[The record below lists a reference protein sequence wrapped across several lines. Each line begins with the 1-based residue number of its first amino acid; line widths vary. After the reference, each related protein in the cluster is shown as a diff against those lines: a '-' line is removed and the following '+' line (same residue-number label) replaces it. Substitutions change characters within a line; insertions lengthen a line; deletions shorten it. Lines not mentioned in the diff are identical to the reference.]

1 MTAEGP
7 RFGATPQNPDL
18 LRWIGIQVLLLVIAW
33 VIGMVV
39 RRLLASRMTMST
51 ASATLTGLG
60 GLWGGL
66 LVAGWIFS
74 SSDMWRPAMIGVAA
88 LVALIVV
95 IVVSL
100 IVAYLHP
107 RPGLEPIA
115 EVATRGESDSLEF
128 KSSAR
133 WNMRAGKRDDA
144 METVIAKT
152 VAAFMNSGGGT
163 LLIGV
168 DDDGRLIG
176 LGPDYATLKTP
187 DADRFE
193 LWIRD
198 LWGQRL
204 GTNAAALPLL
214 DFAEA
219 SDPQEGYG
227 PQEVCRVT
235 IPPALGPVY
244 LRGPKGKGEAELW
257 VRVGNST
264 RRLDVTDAVQYV
276 AMRWPAYARVSLLT
290 RLRLTLTMRR
300 HRSTPARLPQVV
312 ERTLT
317 ERLFSERARNGSL
330 RAGEE

>member
-1 MTAEGP
+1 MTAEGL

-74 SSDMWRPAMIGVAA
+74 SSDMWCPAMIGVAA
-88 LVALIVV
+88 LVALVV
-95 IVVSL
+95 VVSL

-115 EVATRGESDSLEF
+115 EVAKRSESDSLEF

-133 WNMRAGKRDDA
+133 WNMRAGKRDEA

-219 SDPQEGYG
+219 TDLQEGYER
-227 PQEVCRVT
+227 QEVCRVT
-235 IPPALGPVY
+235 IPPSTRPVY
-244 LRGPKGKGEAELW
+244 LKGSKGKGEAELW

-264 RRLDVTDAVQYV
+264 RRLEVADAVQYV
-276 AMRWPAYARVSLLT
+276 AARWPAYARVSLLT
-290 RLRLTLTMRR
+290 RLRLTLTLRR
-300 HRSTPARLPQVV
+300 HRNTPARLPQVV
-312 ERTLT
+312 ERVLM
-317 ERLFSERARNGSL
+317 ERAKHGASG
-330 RAGEE
+330 AGGE

>member
-1 MTAEGP
+1 MIAQGL

-18 LRWIGIQVLLLVIAW
+18 LRWIGIQVVLLVLAW

-74 SSDMWRPAMIGVAA
+74 TSDMWRPSMIGVAA
-88 LVALIVV
+88 LVALVVVV
-95 IVVSL
+95 IVSL

-115 EVATRGESDSLEF
+115 EVAKRGESDSLEF

-133 WNMRAGKRDDA
+133 WNMRDGKRDDA

-219 SDPQEGYG
+219 SDPQEGYER
-227 PQEVCRVT
+227 QEVCRVT
-235 IPPALGPVY
+235 IPP
-244 LRGPKGKGEAELW
+244 
-257 VRVGNST
+257 ST
-264 RRLDVTDAVQYV
+264 RPRVPEGPQGQGRGRAVGARRQLDAAPRGRRRRAVRGRALARNRARLAPH
-276 AMRWPAYARVSLLT
+276 ALASLL
-290 RLRLTLTMRR
+290 RAAPPPRDSYPLAARR
-300 HRSTPARLPQVV
+300 
-312 ERTLT
+312 
-317 ERLFSERARNGSL
+317 RARPHGACAD
-330 RAGEE
+330 RWRGV

>member
-18 LRWIGIQVLLLVIAW
+18 LRWIGVQVLLLVIAW

-88 LVALIVV
+88 LVAAIVV
-95 IVVSL
+95 VIVSL

-107 RPGLEPIA
+107 HPGLKPIA
-115 EVATRGESDSLEF
+115 EVAKRGESDSLEF

-152 VAAFMNSGGGT
+152 VARRRASAYGAREARGF
-163 LLIGV
+163 
-168 DDDGRLIG
+168 GR
-176 LGPDYATLKTP
+176 
-187 DADRFE
+187 
-193 LWIRD
+193 
-198 LWGQRL
+198 
-204 GTNAAALPLL
+204 
-214 DFAEA
+214 
-219 SDPQEGYG
+219 
-227 PQEVCRVT
+227 
-235 IPPALGPVY
+235 
-244 LRGPKGKGEAELW
+244 
-257 VRVGNST
+257 
-264 RRLDVTDAVQYV
+264 
-276 AMRWPAYARVSLLT
+276 
-290 RLRLTLTMRR
+290 
-300 HRSTPARLPQVV
+300 
-312 ERTLT
+312 
-317 ERLFSERARNGSL
+317 
-330 RAGEE
+330 

>member
-1 MTAEGP
+1 MH
-7 RFGATPQNPDL
+7 DD
-18 LRWIGIQVLLLVIAW
+18 VH
-33 VIGMVV
+33 
-39 RRLLASRMTMST
+39 
-51 ASATLTGLG
+51 GLGDPHRPG

-88 LVALIVV
+88 GVALVVV

-115 EVATRGESDSLEF
+115 EVAKRGESDSLEF

-219 SDPQEGYG
+219 TEPQEGYG
-227 PQEVCRVT
+227 PQDVCRVT

-276 AMRWPAYARVSLLT
+276 AAHWPAYARVSLLT

-312 ERTLT
+312 ERVLT
-317 ERLFSERARNGSL
+317 ERAKHG
-330 RAGEE
+330 APGADGE

>member
-1 MTAEGP
+1 M
-7 RFGATPQNPDL
+7 
-18 LRWIGIQVLLLVIAW
+18 IGL
-33 VIGMVV
+33 VV

-88 LVALIVV
+88 GVAIVV
-95 IVVSL
+95 VVIVSL

-115 EVATRGESDSLEF
+115 EVVKRGESDSLEF

-198 LWGQRL
+198 LWGQRM

-219 SDPQEGYG
+219 SDPQGGLRAPGSLPGDDPAVHAPRVPEG
-227 PQEVCRVT
+227 PQGQGRGRAVGARRQLDAAPRGRRRRAVRGRALARNRSRLAPDSH
-235 IPPALGPVY
+235 PPASHHEPPPRDSYPL
-244 LRGPKGKGEAELW
+244 AA
-257 VRVGNST
+257 
-264 RRLDVTDAVQYV
+264 RR
-276 AMRWPAYARVSLLT
+276 
-290 RLRLTLTMRR
+290 
-300 HRSTPARLPQVV
+300 
-312 ERTLT
+312 
-317 ERLFSERARNGSL
+317 RARPHGARDARGSG
-330 RAGEE
+330 R

>member
-1 MTAEGP
+1 MTAGGP
-7 RFGATPQNPDL
+7 QFSATPQNPDL

-33 VIGMVV
+33 VIGVVV

-74 SSDMWRPAMIGVAA
+74 SSDMWRPAMLGVAA
-88 LVALIVV
+88 LVAAIVV
-95 IVVSL
+95 VIVSL

-115 EVATRGESDSLEF
+115 EVAKRGESDSLEF

-133 WNMRAGKRDDA
+133 WNMRAGKRDEA

-204 GTNAAALPLL
+204 GTNTAALPLL

-219 SDPQEGYG
+219 SDPQEGYER
-227 PQEVCRVT
+227 QEVCRVT
-235 IPPALGPVY
+235 IPPSTRPVY
-244 LRGPKGKGEAELW
+244 LKGPKGKGEAELW

-264 RRLDVTDAVQYV
+264 RRLEVADAVQYV
-276 AMRWPAYARVSLLT
+276 ATRWPESVRVSPLT
-290 RLRLTLTMRR
+290 RIRLFLTMTR
-300 HRSTPARLPQVV
+300 HRDTPTRLPRVV
-312 ERTLT
+312 ERVLT
-317 ERLFSERARNGSL
+317 ERAKHEASSAD
-330 RAGEE
+330 GEADGE

>member
-88 LVALIVV
+88 LVALVV
-95 IVVSL
+95 VVVVSL

-107 RPGLEPIA
+107 RPGLDPIA
-115 EVATRGESDSLEF
+115 EVAKRGESDSLEF

-168 DDDGRLIG
+168 DDEGRLIG
-176 LGPDYATLKTP
+176 LGPDYATLRTP

-198 LWGQRL
+198 LWGQPGDQRGRAAPPRL
-204 GTNAAALPLL
+204 RRGHGPPGGLRTPGRVPRDHSSRPGAGVPARPEGQRRGRAVGARRQLDAAPRRDRCRAVRGDALAGVCACLAAHSPAPLS
-214 DFAEA
+214 DAAPPPRHPHPPAARRRARPHGAREA
-219 SDPQEGYG
+219 R
-227 PQEVCRVT
+227 CRV
-235 IPPALGPVY
+235 V
-244 LRGPKGKGEAELW
+244 
-257 VRVGNST
+257 
-264 RRLDVTDAVQYV
+264 
-276 AMRWPAYARVSLLT
+276 
-290 RLRLTLTMRR
+290 
-300 HRSTPARLPQVV
+300 
-312 ERTLT
+312 
-317 ERLFSERARNGSL
+317 
-330 RAGEE
+330 

>member
-88 LVALIVV
+88 LVAFIVV

-115 EVATRGESDSLEF
+115 EVAKRGESDSLEF

-219 SDPQEGYG
+219 TDPQEGYEH
-227 PQEVCRVT
+227 Q
-235 IPPALGPVY
+235 
-244 LRGPKGKGEAELW
+244 GKC
-257 VRVGNST
+257 
-264 RRLDVTDAVQYV
+264 
-276 AMRWPAYARVSLLT
+276 
-290 RLRLTLTMRR
+290 
-300 HRSTPARLPQVV
+300 
-312 ERTLT
+312 
-317 ERLFSERARNGSL
+317 
-330 RAGEE
+330 AG

>member
-1 MTAEGP
+1 
-7 RFGATPQNPDL
+7 
-18 LRWIGIQVLLLVIAW
+18 
-33 VIGMVV
+33 MVV

-74 SSDMWRPAMIGVAA
+74 SSDTWRPAMIGVAA
-88 LVALIVV
+88 LVAAIVV
-95 IVVSL
+95 VIVSL

-115 EVATRGESDSLEF
+115 EVAKRGEFDSLEF

-193 LWIRD
+193 LWIRA

-204 GTNAAALPLL
+204 GTNAAAFQGQGRGRAVGACRQLDEAPRGRRRRAVRSPPLARIRARL
-214 DFAEA
+214 SA
-219 SDPQEGYG
+219 DPHPPVPHHEPPPRY
-227 PQEVCRVT
+227 PH
-235 IPPALGPVY
+235 PPA
-244 LRGPKGKGEAELW
+244 A
-257 VRVGNST
+257 
-264 RRLDVTDAVQYV
+264 RR
-276 AMRWPAYARVSLLT
+276 
-290 RLRLTLTMRR
+290 
-300 HRSTPARLPQVV
+300 
-312 ERTLT
+312 
-317 ERLFSERARNGSL
+317 RARPHGACEV
-330 RAGEE
+330 RCRGV

>member
-1 MTAEGP
+1 MTAGGP
-7 RFGATPQNPDL
+7 QFRATPQNPDL
-18 LRWIGIQVLLLVIAW
+18 LRWGVGIQVLLLVIAW
-33 VIGMVV
+33 LIGLVV

-88 LVALIVV
+88 AVAAVVV
-95 IVVSL
+95 IIVSL

-115 EVATRGESDSLEF
+115 EVAKRGESDSLEF

-144 METVIAKT
+144 METSLPRRSRV
-152 VAAFMNSGGGT
+152 MNSGGGT

-235 IPPALGPVY
+235 IPPSTRPVY
-244 LRGPKGKGEAELW
+244 LKGPKGKGEAELW

-264 RRLDVTDAVQYV
+264 RRLEVADAVQYV
-276 AMRWPAYARVSLLT
+276 AARWPESVRVSPLSRIRLFLAMSRHRDTPT
-290 RLRLTLTMRR
+290 RLPR
-300 HRSTPARLPQVV
+300 VV
-312 ERTLT
+312 ERVLT
-317 ERLFSERARNGSL
+317 ERAKHGVGSSE
-330 RAGEE
+330 GE

>member
-1 MTAEGP
+1 MTAGGP
-7 RFGATPQNPDL
+7 QFSATPQNPDL
-18 LRWIGIQVLLLVIAW
+18 LRWIGIQVLLLAIAW

-88 LVALIVV
+88 LVAAIVV
-95 IVVSL
+95 VIVSL

-107 RPGLEPIA
+107 HPGLKPIA
-115 EVATRGESDSLEF
+115 EVAKRGESDSLEF

-198 LWGQRL
+198 L
-204 GTNAAALPLL
+204 
-214 DFAEA
+214 
-219 SDPQEGYG
+219 
-227 PQEVCRVT
+227 
-235 IPPALGPVY
+235 
-244 LRGPKGKGEAELW
+244 
-257 VRVGNST
+257 
-264 RRLDVTDAVQYV
+264 
-276 AMRWPAYARVSLLT
+276 
-290 RLRLTLTMRR
+290 
-300 HRSTPARLPQVV
+300 
-312 ERTLT
+312 
-317 ERLFSERARNGSL
+317 
-330 RAGEE
+330 

>member
-1 MTAEGP
+1 MTAGGP
-7 RFGATPQNPDL
+7 QFSATPQNPDL

-33 VIGMVV
+33 VIGLVV

-88 LVALIVV
+88 AVALVVVV
-95 IVVSL
+95 IVSL

-115 EVATRGESDSLEF
+115 EVAKRGESDSLEF

-219 SDPQEGYG
+219 SDPQGGYER
-227 PQEVCRVT
+227 QEVCRVT
-235 IPPALGPVY
+235 IPPSTRPVY
-244 LRGPKGKGEAELW
+244 LKGPKGKGEGA
-257 VRVGNST
+257 
-264 RRLDVTDAVQYV
+264 RRQLDA
-276 AMRWPAYARVSLLT
+276 AP
-290 RLRLTLTMRR
+290 
-300 HRSTPARLPQVV
+300 
-312 ERTLT
+312 
-317 ERLFSERARNGSL
+317 
-330 RAGEE
+330 

>member
-7 RFGATPQNPDL
+7 HFEATPQNPDL

-39 RRLLASRMTMST
+39 RHLLASRMTMST

-88 LVALIVV
+88 LVALVVVV
-95 IVVSL
+95 IVSL

-163 LLIGV
+163 ILIGV
-168 DDDGRLIG
+168 DDDGHLIG
-176 LGPDYATLKTP
+176 LGPDYATLKARTP
-187 DADRFE
+187 TASSCGSATCGANA
-193 LWIRD
+193 
-198 LWGQRL
+198 WGPTQ
-204 GTNAAALPLL
+204 
-214 DFAEA
+214 
-219 SDPQEGYG
+219 
-227 PQEVCRVT
+227 
-235 IPPALGPVY
+235 
-244 LRGPKGKGEAELW
+244 LRCPSSTSPRPRTPRRATS
-257 VRVGNST
+257 VR
-264 RRLDVTDAVQYV
+264 RC
-276 AMRWPAYARVSLLT
+276 
-290 RLRLTLTMRR
+290 
-300 HRSTPARLPQVV
+300 
-312 ERTLT
+312 
-317 ERLFSERARNGSL
+317 
-330 RAGEE
+330 AG

>member
-7 RFGATPQNPDL
+7 RFEATPQNPDL
-18 LRWIGIQVLLLVIAW
+18 LRWIGIQVLLLAIAW

-74 SSDMWRPAMIGVAA
+74 TSDMWRPAMIGVAA
-88 LVALIVV
+88 LVALVVV

-115 EVATRGESDSLEF
+115 EVAKRGESDSLEF

-133 WNMRAGKRDDA
+133 WNMRVGKRDDA

-204 GTNAAALPLL
+204 GTNAAALPIL

-219 SDPQEGYG
+219 TDLQEGYER
-227 PQEVCRVT
+227 QEVCRVT

-290 RLRLTLTMRR
+290 RLRLTLTLRR
-300 HRSTPARLPQVV
+300 HRNTPARLPQVV
-312 ERTLT
+312 ERVLM
-317 ERLFSERARNGSL
+317 ERAKHGVGSSE
-330 RAGEE
+330 GE

>member
-18 LRWIGIQVLLLVIAW
+18 LRWIGIQVLLLVLAW

-88 LVALIVV
+88 AVALVVVV
-95 IVVSL
+95 IVSL

-107 RPGLEPIA
+107 RPGLDPIA
-115 EVATRGESDSLEF
+115 EVAKRGESESLEF

-144 METVIAKT
+144 METVITKT

-193 LWIRD
+193 LWLRGM
-198 LWGQRL
+198 WRTRM
-204 GTNAAALPLL
+204 GTNAAALPRV
-214 DFAEA
+214 DFAPTPDGTA
-219 SDPQEGYG
+219 
-227 PQEVCRVT
+227 EVCRVT
-235 IPPALGPVY
+235 APPSPLPVY
-244 LRGPKGKGEAELW
+244 LKPTKGHDGAALW

-264 RRLDVTDAVQYV
+264 RRLEVADAVQYV
-276 AMRWPAYARVSLLT
+276 ATRWPESVRVSPLT
-290 RLRLTLTMRR
+290 
-300 HRSTPARLPQVV
+300 HI
-312 ERTLT
+312 
-317 ERLFSERARNGSL
+317 
-330 RAGEE
+330 

>member
-33 VIGMVV
+33 LIGMVV
-39 RRLLASRMTMST
+39 RRLLASRMTMFT

-88 LVALIVV
+88 AVALVVVV
-95 IVVSL
+95 IVSL

-107 RPGLEPIA
+107 RPGLDPIA
-115 EVATRGESDSLEF
+115 EVAIRGESDSLEF

-133 WNMRAGKRDDA
+133 WNMRAGKRDDT

-227 PQEVCRVT
+227 PQ
-235 IPPALGPVY
+235 
-244 LRGPKGKGEAELW
+244 
-257 VRVGNST
+257 
-264 RRLDVTDAVQYV
+264 
-276 AMRWPAYARVSLLT
+276 
-290 RLRLTLTMRR
+290 
-300 HRSTPARLPQVV
+300 
-312 ERTLT
+312 
-317 ERLFSERARNGSL
+317 
-330 RAGEE
+330 

>member
-33 VIGMVV
+33 VIGLIV

-88 LVALIVV
+88 AVALVVVV
-95 IVVSL
+95 IVSL

-107 RPGLEPIA
+107 RPGLDPIA
-115 EVATRGESDSLEF
+115 EVAKHGESDSLEF

-219 SDPQEGYG
+219 SDPPGG
-227 PQEVCRVT
+227 LRTPGSM
-235 IPPALGPVY
+235 PGDDPAVH
-244 LRGPKGKGEAELW
+244 E
-257 VRVGNST
+257 
-264 RRLDVTDAVQYV
+264 
-276 AMRWPAYARVSLLT
+276 ARVPEGSQGQG
-290 RLRLTLTMRR
+290 RGRAVGARR
-300 HRSTPARLPQVV
+300 QLDAAP
-312 ERTLT
+312 
-317 ERLFSERARNGSL
+317 
-330 RAGEE
+330 

>member
-1 MTAEGP
+1 MEPTNGSFVPAS
-7 RFGATPQNPDL
+7 PDL
-18 LRWIGIQVLLLVIAW
+18 IWMVFIQQVLVLIAW
-33 VIGMVV
+33 LIGVAV
-39 RRLLASRMTMST
+39 RRVLKNRMTMST
-51 ASATLTGLG
+51 ASATLTGLA

-66 LVAGWIFS
+66 VFAGWIFDS
-74 SSDMWRPAMIGVAA
+74 GDLWKPGMIGVAA
-88 LVALIVV
+88 LVALVVV
-95 IVVSL
+95 IVVAL
-100 IVAYLHP
+100 VAAYLHP
-107 RPGLEPIA
+107 RPGLDPIA
-115 EVATRGESDSLEF
+115 EVAKLGESDSLEF

-133 WNMRAGKRDDA
+133 WNMRVGKRDDA
-144 METVIAKT
+144 IETVIAKT

-219 SDPQEGYG
+219 TDPQEGYER
-227 PQEVCRVT
+227 QDVCRVT

-244 LRGPKGKGEAELW
+244 LRGPKGRGEAELW

-290 RLRLTLTMRR
+290 RLRLSLTLRR
-300 HRSTPARLPQVV
+300 HRNTPARLPRVV
-312 ERTLT
+312 ERVLM
-317 ERLFSERARNGSL
+317 ERAKHG
-330 RAGEE
+330 APGADEE

>member
-18 LRWIGIQVLLLVIAW
+18 LRWIGIQVLLLVLAW

-88 LVALIVV
+88 AVALVVVV
-95 IVVSL
+95 IVSL

-107 RPGLEPIA
+107 RAGLDPIA
-115 EVATRGESDSLEF
+115 EVAKRGESESLEF

-176 LGPDYATLKTP
+176 LGPDY
-187 DADRFE
+187 
-193 LWIRD
+193 
-198 LWGQRL
+198 
-204 GTNAAALPLL
+204 
-214 DFAEA
+214 
-219 SDPQEGYG
+219 DPQDPGRRPIRAVDPRPVGPAPGHQRGRAAPPRLRRGLGPPGGLRTPAGVPGDDPAVHAPRVPEG
-227 PQEVCRVT
+227 PQ
-235 IPPALGPVY
+235 GQ
-244 LRGPKGKGEAELW
+244 G
-257 VRVGNST
+257 
-264 RRLDVTDAVQYV
+264 
-276 AMRWPAYARVSLLT
+276 
-290 RLRLTLTMRR
+290 
-300 HRSTPARLPQVV
+300 
-312 ERTLT
+312 
-317 ERLFSERARNGSL
+317 
-330 RAGEE
+330 

>member
-18 LRWIGIQVLLLVIAW
+18 LRWIGIQVVLLVIAW

-39 RRLLASRMTMST
+39 RRLLASPMTMST

-88 LVALIVV
+88 AVALVVVV
-95 IVVSL
+95 IVSL

-107 RPGLEPIA
+107 RPGLDPIA
-115 EVATRGESDSLEF
+115 EVAKRGESDSLEF

-168 DDDGRLIG
+168 TTTGDSSGWA
-176 LGPDYATLKTP
+176 PT
-187 DADRFE
+187 
-193 LWIRD
+193 
-198 LWGQRL
+198 
-204 GTNAAALPLL
+204 
-214 DFAEA
+214 
-219 SDPQEGYG
+219 
-227 PQEVCRVT
+227 
-235 IPPALGPVY
+235 
-244 LRGPKGKGEAELW
+244 
-257 VRVGNST
+257 T
-264 RRLDVTDAVQYV
+264 R
-276 AMRWPAYARVSLLT
+276 PS
-290 RLRLTLTMRR
+290 R
-300 HRSTPARLPQVV
+300 HRTPTASSCGSATCGASAWGPTRPRCPSSTSPRPRTPRRATSAR
-312 ERTLT
+312 RC
-317 ERLFSERARNGSL
+317 
-330 RAGEE
+330 AG

>member
-1 MTAEGP
+1 MRAEGP

-88 LVALIVV
+88 LVALVVV
-95 IVVSL
+95 IAVSL

-107 RPGLEPIA
+107 RPGLDPIA
-115 EVATRGESDSLEF
+115 EVAKRGESDSLEF

-219 SDPQEGYG
+219 TG
-227 PQEVCRVT
+227 PQGGLRAPGRV
-235 IPPALGPVY
+235 P
-244 LRGPKGKGEAELW
+244 RDH
-257 VRVGNST
+257 ST
-264 RRLDVTDAVQYV
+264 RPGAGV
-276 AMRWPAYARVSLLT
+276 
-290 RLRLTLTMRR
+290 
-300 HRSTPARLPQVV
+300 PARPEGQG
-312 ERTLT
+312 RG
-317 ERLFSERARNGSL
+317 RAVGARRQL
-330 RAGEE
+330 DAAP